1 MQSNNSDIYGEQPLL
16 IITLCMMDVLFIC
29 AKLLLLQMV

>member
-1 MQSNNSDIYGEQPLL
+1 MQSNNSDIYGEQRL